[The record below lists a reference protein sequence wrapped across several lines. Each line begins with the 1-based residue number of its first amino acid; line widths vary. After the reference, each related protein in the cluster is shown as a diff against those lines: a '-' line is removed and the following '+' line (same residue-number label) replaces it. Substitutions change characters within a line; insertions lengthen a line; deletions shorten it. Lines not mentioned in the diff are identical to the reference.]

1 MDDWLGDLVESSG
14 ADMEPVDLIEFTRP
28 GADPHWWQDP
38 RRAILA
44 VEAIRASLTAADPA
58 GRAGYARRARAYT
71 AKLRRLDR
79 EIARCMARIPAGQR
93 KLVTAHDSL
102 GYLAAR
108 YDIEVIGSV
117 IPSLSTQAQ
126 PSAKEVDEL
135 VGQIEDEGVNA
146 VFPEAAV
153 SEDLKQAIAREAGA
167 QVGGELW
174 DRQLGRERLGRRDVP
189 RRDARERADARAG
202 YVARARA
209 ASANAGSGGGGSLGL
224 PGLGVNAFEVLL
236 ALDADCAACA
246 ALERARKPP
255 GGLAEQGHDRRD
267 EQAAHDR
274 GVDRDR
280 DREPD
285 SELLDDRVAAEDEAR
300 EHARP

>member
-1 MDDWLGDLVESSG
+1 MRRLAFPAVLLLLLGGCGSQSGGGGEGGVGVVATTTHVADLVDEVGGPRVDLHAILQPDADPHGYEPRPSDAAAIAKSSVVFRSGGDVDEWLGDLVESSG
-14 ADMEPVDLIEFTRP
+14 ADTEPVDLVEFTRP

-153 SEDLKQAIAREAGA
+153 SEDLEQAIAREAGA

-174 DRQLGRERLGRRDVP
+174 TDSLGGSGSGAETYL
-189 RRDARERADARAG
+189 DAMR
-202 YVARARA
+202 
-209 ASANAGSGGGGSLGL
+209 ANAQT
-224 PGLGVNAFEVLL
+224 L
-236 ALDADCAACA
+236 A
-246 ALERARKPP
+246 
-255 GGLAEQGHDRRD
+255 QGMS
-267 EQAAHDR
+267 R
-274 GVDRDR
+274 G
-280 DREPD
+280 
-285 SELLDDRVAAEDEAR
+285 RVSCVR
-300 EHARP
+300 

>member
-1 MDDWLGDLVESSG
+1 MFRSGGDVDDWLGDLVESSG
-14 ADMEPVDLIEFTRP
+14 ADTEPVDLIEFTRP

-93 KLVTAHDSL
+93 KLVTTHDSL

-153 SEDLKQAIAREAGA
+153 SRGSGAGDRPRGRRRGRRRA
-167 QVGGELW
+167 L
-174 DRQLGRERLGRRDVP
+174 DRQPGRKRLGRRDVP

-202 YVARARA
+202 YVARARE
-209 ASANAGSGGGGSLGL
+209 L
-224 PGLGVNAFEVLL
+224 
-236 ALDADCAACA
+236 
-246 ALERARKPP
+246 
-255 GGLAEQGHDRRD
+255 RR
-267 EQAAHDR
+267 
-274 GVDRDR
+274 
-280 DREPD
+280 
-285 SELLDDRVAAEDEAR
+285 
-300 EHARP
+300 